1 MWLWA
6 LLGAAALAWR
16 LKMMAF
22 QGVVFPIERPRV
34 TLRFG
39 ATTPP
44 YAPGNPHRGV
54 DLAPYPGSSG
64 RPVVAAVGGDVLEVG
79 ESSGFGRYVV
89 VRSRLP
95 FTVWAT
101 DLAGVVRTLP
111 PRTPFYLIYAHLDEV
126 SARVGANVRTG
137 EVLGTIGATGYAD
150 GPHLHLEMR
159 VGDYAARDVVDPLDM
174 LIATVVG
181 LKGELVY
188 A

>member
-1 MWLWA
+1 M
-6 LLGAAALAWR
+6 G
-16 LKMMAF
+16 F

-39 ATTPP
+39 AVAPP
-44 YAPGNPHRGV
+44 YGPGNPHKGV

-64 RPVVAAVGGDVLEVG
+64 RPVVAAVAGVVS
-79 ESSGFGRYVV
+79 SSGRDAGLGNYVV
-89 VRSRLP
+89 LTSELP

-101 DLAGVVRTLP
+101 DLSGTVRTLP
-111 PRTPFYLIYAHLDEV
+111 PRTPFHLLYAHLDEALATPGQRLR
-126 SARVGANVRTG
+126 SGQM
-137 EVLGTIGATGYAD
+137 LGTIGATGYAD

-159 VGDYAARDVVDPLDM
+159 LGEYAARDVVDPLDL

-181 LKGELVY
+181 LKGELIY